1 MNSLDQ
7 VVNLKVKI
15 TNLLDESIVAT
26 IYAFNAKQ
34 EVLAVKVWSPHG
46 QKSGSGAPRIDEFK
60 IINTAFIKSLQV
72 MPPFPKKGQRPYT
85 GYNQRLAK
93 VDVAKLE
100 ADLNRAI
107 SQHRDLPAETR
118 GPKQK
123 AEASPLAA
131 KVFARLSN
139 KLGKEN
145 IQWHGNE
152 SILAFKEIVISR
164 PYALNKINTKKSHAS
179 KHMDEVRSA
188 LRETWLEVDSSKR
201 GG

>member
-7 VVNLKVKI
+7 VINLKVKI

-26 IYAFNAKQ
+26 IYAFDPKQ
-34 EVLAVKVWSPHG
+34 EVLALKVSPPHG
-46 QKSGSGAPRIDEFK
+46 TKNGSGAPKLDEFK

-72 MPPFPKKGQRPYT
+72 IPPFPKKGQRPYT
-85 GYNQRLAK
+85 GFNQRIAK
-93 VDVAKLE
+93 VDIAKLE

-107 SQHRDLPAETR
+107 SHHRHVPTNTGANHKAET
-118 GPKQK
+118 
-123 AEASPLAA
+123 SPLAA
-131 KVFARLSN
+131 KIFDRLSK

-145 IQWHGNE
+145 IQWQGNE
-152 SILAFKEIVISR
+152 GILAFKEIVISR
-164 PYALNKINTKKSHAS
+164 PYALNKVNTKKSHPS
-179 KHMDEVRSA
+179 KHTDEVRSA